1 MILRALMSEWRLG
14 PDEWPCLVPII
25 MMAINITPS
34 ARLGGKS
41 PWEFRFGRAP
51 PHPLDVILT
60 PTLAGVVS
68 EQVEVSYV
76 LEQAKQLQASIEGM
90 HRDVVPDEERSH
102 VKDKLHTQYVNWE
115 LGDFV
120 LVARV
125 SKAARNKLVA
135 NWRGPM
141 KVVDTVNEWVYRVK
155 DIITGHEMVVHAERL
170 RYYSDAMLSITQPLK
185 EIMAHDGA
193 GFIVKQFGGVRY
205 HSGEWQVL
213 VHWLGFEDDEASWEP
228 FMKVYQD
235 VPKKVASYLRK
246 GKLRRVDRE
255 ALEELVAAAV
265 LDGGGHES
273 S

>member
-1 MILRALMSEWRLG
+1 
-14 PDEWPCLVPII
+14 

-90 HRDVVPDEERSH
+90 HRDVVPDEERAH

-125 SKAARNKLVA
+125 
-135 NWRGPM
+135 
-141 KVVDTVNEWVYRVK
+141 
-155 DIITGHEMVVHAERL
+155 
-170 RYYSDAMLSITQPLK
+170 
-185 EIMAHDGA
+185 
-193 GFIVKQFGGVRY
+193 F
-205 HSGEWQVL
+205 
-213 VHWLGFEDDEASWEP
+213 
-228 FMKVYQD
+228 
-235 VPKKVASYLRK
+235 K
-246 GKLRRVDRE
+246 GR
-255 ALEELVAAAV
+255 
-265 LDGGGHES
+265 
-273 S
+273 